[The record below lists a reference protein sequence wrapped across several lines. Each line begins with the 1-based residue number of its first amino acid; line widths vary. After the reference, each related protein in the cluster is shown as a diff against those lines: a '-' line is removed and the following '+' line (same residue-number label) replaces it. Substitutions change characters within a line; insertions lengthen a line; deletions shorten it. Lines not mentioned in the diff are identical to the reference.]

1 MGKNN
6 RGQKCNSTGDQR
18 AVSPLVGVIL
28 LFAIVAIGAMMVF
41 VTGASMLDAFE
52 SDANAERA
60 QQVMSETDHRIA
72 TVAATGTQQELP
84 EMEGSIT
91 NDGSIEVTWY
101 NASTGT
107 RCPTGPV
114 RGDLR
119 ALEFELNDRTIAH
132 QGGGVWVKTE
142 NGVTVDSEPQ
152 IEYDGDSLRLQI
164 LQLEEGDFEGPET
177 VARANHSKSTSLTK
191 DINDAASNC
200 PDATDIEVEI
210 ESSYYEGWN
219 RYLEDAVGDSNVE
232 SYSGNQTVEM
242 KIQNVRSPTSNPTV
256 LIESDDGLKNTVGTD
271 DQRVEYSDPLKFRA
285 TLNNTGDNTITTPM
299 RVSIDG
305 GAIVKD
311 GDNALPNGQTKSN
324 RKATVKQS
332 SYEDTLTP
340 GQTYEYTIESLD
352 DSGNV
357 EDSLDSPGEFYL
369 GKSGSQ
375 FNVTDSD
382 VTTTSTGDG
391 NVTISAEVTNRGVEE
406 GTRDVTLELEEYN
419 VTASEELTLDYGANG
434 TVSWTVN
441 ESDLPIGSNA
451 FTIDTGDD
459 TANGTVTGK
468 ATGGEDAFVVVED
481 EGVGDDQVVADD
493 KPFSVEASV
502 VSTYSGKETR
512 NVNLSIPGTDVH
524 RSELITLEG
533 GEENTI
539 SFWIDP
545 DKYDLEPGTV
555 YDYDIDADGTG
566 LSTPGSFYIGEPG
579 TNFELSDG
587 NATTDDNVT
596 ITADLKNTGVD
607 SGSQTVTVELEY
619 LDEMP
624 AELEDEDPY
633 GTLFDGE
640 INRSYGESD
649 TIELDLN
656 RSRLLDGEYRA
667 TIQTED
673 ESTTTSFTVTAGVDP
688 GRAGLDDLDNATVDI
703 SVLSSQVSGINGYPN
718 DHELGTM
725 TLEVLTKQEGT
736 TTTEHVFENPS
747 GGENI
752 NTYPSWQ
759 DKSDPVYNTT
769 LEIEE
774 EATLTLASSSYGLP
788 SGTSGCNVQEEAES
802 NYFSPVDQHRWCEDV
817 DTSSDDYLVDQIN
830 ATADSREQ
838 NLRVRTAKDNSVPG
852 LQAGNE
858 EQESVDEILAD
869 VSDPVID
876 RDSLWNDGEL
886 TLDENEFIFL
896 FEATTQCGMY
906 DSGCA
911 ESNDDI
917 DALWES
923 ARDNTGSGD
932 PNFNDLIVYV
942 NVERANVDPGTPS
955 ITITPG
961 DGDSTDV
968 DAGEGRDAGGAGEID
983 ARFEGDTDEG
993 SAPDVGTGDSAP
1005 TDGTSGA
1012 SSNTGIEIDTDHV
1025 VIG

>member
-1 MGKNN
+1 M
-6 RGQKCNSTGDQR
+6 DEQR

-28 LFAIVAIGAMMVF
+28 LFAIVAIGAAMVF

-107 RCPTGPV
+107 TCTPSVT
-114 RGDLR
+114 GDLR

-132 QGGGVWVKTE
+132 QGGGVWVKTD

-177 VARANHSKSTSLTK
+177 VARANHSKSTSLTE
-191 DINDAASNC
+191 DINDAASDC

-232 SYSGNQTVEM
+232 AYSGNQTVEM
-242 KIQNVRSPTSNPTV
+242 KIANVRSPTSNPTV
-256 LIESDDGLKNTVGTD
+256 LIESDNGLRKTSGN
-271 DQRVEYSDPLKFRA
+271 DQPIEYGKTLQFNA
-285 TLNNTGDNTITTPM
+285 TLNNTGSKKIKPPM

-305 GAIVKD
+305 GAIVED
-311 GDNALPNGQTKSN
+311 GNGNLQSGETNPKKAVVN
-324 RKATVKQS
+324 KATYKN
-332 SYEDTLTP
+332 TLVP
-340 GQTYEYTIESLD
+340 GRTYEYMIESLD

-369 GKSGSQ
+369 GKPGTH

-391 NVTISAEVTNRGVEE
+391 NVTISAEVTNRGVGE

-512 NVNLSIPGTDVH
+512 SVNLSIPGTDVH

-555 YDYDIDADGTG
+555 YDYDISADGTG

-579 TNFELSDG
+579 TNFELSNG
-587 NATTDDNVT
+587 NATADDNVT
-596 ITADLKNTGVD
+596 VTADLKNTGVD
-607 SGSQTVTVELEY
+607 SGSQTVTVDLEY

-624 AELEDEDPY
+624 AELEDEAPY

-640 INRSYGESD
+640 INRSFGESD
-649 TIELDLN
+649 TIELNLN

-673 ESTTTSFTVTAGVDP
+673 ESATASFTVTAGVDP
-688 GRAGLDDLDNATVDI
+688 GRAGLEGLDNATVDI
-703 SVLSSQVSGINGYPN
+703 SVLSSQVSGINGYPS

-769 LEIEE
+769 LEIKE

-802 NYFSPVDQHRWCEDV
+802 NYFSPVDQHRWCEEV

-852 LQAGNE
+852 LQPGNE
-858 EQESVDEILAD
+858 EQESVDEVLAD

-917 DALWES
+917 DALWDS

-942 NVERANVDPGTPS
+942 SVERANVDPGTPS

-961 DGDSTDV
+961 GGGSTDV
-968 DAGEGRDAGGAGEID
+968 DAGDGRTAGRVDEID

-993 SAPDVGTGDSAP
+993 SAPDLGTGDSTT
-1005 TDGTSGA
+1005 TDGTSGT